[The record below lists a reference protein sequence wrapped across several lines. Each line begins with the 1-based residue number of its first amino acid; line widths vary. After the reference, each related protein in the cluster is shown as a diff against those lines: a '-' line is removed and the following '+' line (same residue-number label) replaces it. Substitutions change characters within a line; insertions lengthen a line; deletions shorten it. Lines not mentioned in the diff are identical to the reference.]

1 MGDGEKDFEGLW
13 LELAREMEADILEIL
28 LCHLENVSRVGQENI
43 AALAVLG
50 HILVLAL
57 LEGFQLSGVIAFNPA
72 GFVEADGLPAT
83 LGVVFVFEAI
93 LNHFKLQLTDGAD
106 NLAAIELVDK

>member
-1 MGDGEKDFEGLW
+1 MS

-28 LCHLENVSRVGQENI
+28 LCHLEHVSRVGQEDI

-57 LEGFQLSGVIAFNPA
+57 LEGLEFGGVIAFNPA
-72 GFVEADGLPAT
+72 GFVEADRLPVT
-83 LGVVFVFEAI
+83 LGIVFVFEAI
-93 LNHFKLQLTDGAD
+93 LNHFKLQLTHGAD
-106 NLAAIELVDK
+106 NLAAIELVDE